1 MRSSETTIRSMLA
14 CFLAATIAVMLVS
27 PGAGAQ
33 VAIRAGT
40 VHTMAGESIADG
52 VIVITGGKIA
62 AVGPAASTPIPP
74 GHEVI
79 EAAVATPGLVDARGT
94 AGLTGVFNSPHDSDQ
109 VEQSAA
115 VQPALRAIDAYNPR
129 ERLIQWLRE
138 FGVTT
143 LHTGHAP
150 GKLVSGQTII
160 VKTRGNTVEEA
171 LVRSPAM
178 VSATLG
184 PSANEGSGRAPGT
197 RGKQVAMLRE
207 ELIKAAE
214 FVEKRRRAQ
223 GAAGG
228 EGEGAKDAQPATP
241 PERNLHL
248 EMLGEVIEGRV
259 PLLVHADRAQDI
271 ENALRLREEFG
282 VRMVIE
288 SGAES
293 YLVMDRIKASGI
305 DVIVHPSMQ
314 RAVWSAENQ
323 SFETAGTLSKAGI
336 RVAIESGYE
345 SYVPKTRVVLFEAA
359 IAAANGLGFD
369 GALSAITIDAAR
381 ILGVDDRVGS
391 IEVGKDGDVALYDGD
406 PFEYTTRCV
415 GVVIEGEVVS
425 RVAR

>member
-1 MRSSETTIRSMLA
+1 MFA
-14 CFLAATIAVMLVS
+14 CSLAAAVLAVLVS
-27 PGAGAQ
+27 PVAWAQ

-62 AVGPAASTPIPP
+62 AVGPAISTPIPP

-109 VEQSAA
+109 IEPSAA

-223 GAAGG
+223 GAAAGAS
-228 EGEGAKDAQPATP
+228 EGAKDAKPATP

-271 ENALRLREEFG
+271 ESALRRENIQLPAGRLESRSREFSLRTEIGLDSEEDFRG
-282 VRMVIE
+282 
-288 SGAES
+288 
-293 YLVMDRIKASGI
+293 LV
-305 DVIVHPSMQ
+305 
-314 RAVWSAENQ
+314 
-323 SFETAGTLSKAGI
+323 
-336 RVAIESGYE
+336 
-345 SYVPKTRVVLFEAA
+345 
-359 IAAANGLGFD
+359 
-369 GALSAITIDAAR
+369 
-381 ILGVDDRVGS
+381 
-391 IEVGKDGDVALYDGD
+391 
-406 PFEYTTRCV
+406 
-415 GVVIEGEVVS
+415 
-425 RVAR
+425 